1 MSKTVFVIRDQEKV
15 KDLVKNV
22 GNVPHRPEDKGK
34 EMRRKWFVSCMSM
47 RRNKN
52 KEGQNVYQD
61 RMYVLVMKGKY
72 FWCVNDREII
82 EGDVGMYN
90 ILMNRVKLFSTRVNY
105 NIEGL
110 EYVTKSFYVR
120 IGNLSVN
127 NSRRE
132 GLIVEIDVR
141 DSDEDDARRVK
152 EFASSLG
159 IVVNDETKSTRPNT
173 YSSDSRRAWE
183 YLLAIRELA

>member
-1 MSKTVFVIRDQEKV
+1 M
-15 KDLVKNV
+15 VKNV